1 MKKKDIK
8 QMLKTEIEQNV
19 PDVLSKVL
27 STPVKVEE
35 FKKETSPD
43 KKPYFQFRYLYL
55 SLVMCAILVIGIG
68 FFLPGVKSNN
78 VLTPD
83 ATNEEYTITTTIGV
97 EDYTANIVTS
107 NLNNV
112 LSISILHN
120 DFVYTLQNAN
130 NLTDAITKVINYLQ
144 NENALQSNSSIT
156 LAVLA
161 SINDKTEQS
170 FNEVKAS
177 LQNVLESKGL
187 IDVEI
192 KY

>member
-170 FNEVKAS
+170 FNEVKTS

>member
-35 FKKETSPD
+35 FKKETSLD

-170 FNEVKAS
+170 FNEVKTS

>member
-1 MKKKDIK
+1 M
-8 QMLKTEIEQNV
+8 
-19 PDVLSKVL
+19 S
-27 STPVKVEE
+27 
-35 FKKETSPD
+35 
-43 KKPYFQFRYLYL
+43 
-55 SLVMCAILVIGIG
+55 
-68 FFLPGVKSNN
+68 
-78 VLTPD
+78 
-83 ATNEEYTITTTIGV
+83 IT
-97 EDYTANIVTS
+97 
-107 NLNNV
+107 
-112 LSISILHN
+112 ILHN
-120 DFVYTLQNAN
+120 DFVYKLQNAN

-170 FNEVKAS
+170 FNEVKTS

>member
-112 LSISILHN
+112 MSISILHN

-170 FNEVKAS
+170 FNEVKTS

>member
-112 LSISILHN
+112 LSINILHN
-120 DFVYTLQNAN
+120 DFVYKLQNAN

-170 FNEVKAS
+170 FNEVKTS

-192 KY
+192 NY

>member
-19 PDVLSKVL
+19 PDVLPKVL

-97 EDYTANIVTS
+97 EDYTANIVTN

-144 NENALQSNSSIT
+144 KENALQSNSSIT

-170 FNEVKAS
+170 FNEVKTS

>member
-83 ATNEEYTITTTIGV
+83 ATNEEHTITTTIGV

-170 FNEVKAS
+170 FNEVKTS